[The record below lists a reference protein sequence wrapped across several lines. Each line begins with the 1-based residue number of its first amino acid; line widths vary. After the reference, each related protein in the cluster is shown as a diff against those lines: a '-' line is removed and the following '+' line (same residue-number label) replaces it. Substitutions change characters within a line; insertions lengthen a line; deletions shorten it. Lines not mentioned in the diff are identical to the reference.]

1 MNRVQTQVLAA
12 AAAVGRRL
20 VDNVHELLLVIALA
34 LIARGLLEVWHAGAY
49 LVPGVVLLWIVLP
62 TRRAFVVADVDRRG
76 K

>member
-1 MNRVQTQVLAA
+1 MRRVQIEVLAA
-12 AAAVGRRL
+12 AAAVGRWL
-20 VDNVHELLLVIALA
+20 VDNLHELLLVCALA

-62 TRRAFVVADVDRRG
+62 TRHAFVVGDVVERR

>member
-1 MNRVQTQVLAA
+1 MRRIEREVRTA
-12 AAAVGRRL
+12 AAAVGRWL
-20 VDNVHELLLVIALA
+20 VDNLHELLLVCALA

-62 TRRAFVVADVDRRG
+62 TRHSFVVGDVERR